1 MKGRYLLTY
10 LLSYAAL
17 VLFAV
22 QVHAECYNG
31 TGFFDP
37 YEAYSRDVTWRQC
50 LADIPVDFVAESAE
64 IELKARVKNWGWH
77 YPKLQDL
84 LSSNTNIFNIPENF
98 VCSLTPSTH
107 PEENEFYTIVCSLQ
121 PHQIQWLLDDNCLYF
136 KMDTYGGTYYLGYST
151 LTVCGSVPSENPG
164 IDIEKDTNGYDADI
178 SPGPSILEGDQVEWT
193 YVVTNTGDVVLS
205 NITVTDDQGVTVD
218 CTQSSLVPGSSMT
231 CSGSGTAV
239 AGQYANVGTATGGS
253 PKGTS
258 VMDADPSHYYGEAKS
273 QGKVSPGI
281 PLLLLED

>member
-1 MKGRYLLTY
+1 MTGAKDVAG
-10 LLSYAAL
+10 AKA
-17 VLFAV
+17 
-22 QVHAECYNG
+22 G
-31 TGFFDP
+31 TVIAG
-37 YEAYSRDVTWRQC
+37 ASVT
-50 LADIPVDFVAESAE
+50 V
-64 IELKARVKNWGWH
+64 
-77 YPKLQDL
+77 Y
-84 LSSNTNIFNIPENF
+84 
-98 VCSLTPSTH
+98 
-107 PEENEFYTIVCSLQ
+107 YT
-121 PHQIQWLLDDNCLYF
+121 
-136 KMDTYGGTYYLGYST
+136 
-151 LTVCGSVPSENPG
+151 
-164 IDIEKDTNGYDADI
+164 
-178 SPGPSILEGDQVEWT
+178 
-193 YVVTNTGDVVLS
+193 VTNTGDVVLS